1 MRDGG
6 ALALL
11 ICPGYRANH
20 RTLSP
25 HACILQVWVFPPG
38 DLASRRRRSYIW
50 PSPPRAASR
59 RSHFS
64 ARPPRKGPR
73 RPRCG
78 RAQARPTTP
87 DTTAAAACGP
97 APPHRFQLAIQLSAS
112 LKQTSKA
119 QALRMYGLF
128 MVATEGDC
136 PHGSPPED
144 ERARAKW
151 EAWAALRGVPRQS
164 AQDEYCELVESLA
177 ERGAY
182 PPARADALT
191 RPLPGPPARGRHE
204 GKPLLLTEGDSD
216 QSGPCPGLK
225 TVRCGC
231 SVM

>member
-38 DLASRRRRSYIW
+38 NLASRRRRSYIW

-128 MVATEGDC
+128 MAATHWAVLLVGTDDRQQQGWLAMLLRAPEASLAVGWTVAAERL
-136 PHGSPPED
+136 
-144 ERARAKW
+144 RAR
-151 EAWAALRGVPRQS
+151 
-164 AQDEYCELVESLA
+164 
-177 ERGAY
+177 
-182 PPARADALT
+182 
-191 RPLPGPPARGRHE
+191 LPGAESTASAEPESYRTPRRCLRAVRQRLAAWRGLRE
-204 GKPLLLTEGDSD
+204 
-216 QSGPCPGLK
+216 QRRGPRSRKASFWQFRLRNV
-225 TVRCGC
+225 TN
-231 SVM
+231 